1 VTARVTFSG
10 EVFEYSGEGSWH
22 FARVPA
28 DVAAEVRDLLIG
40 PPRGFGSVKVVAT
53 IGETTWSTSLLPV
66 KEDRSYVLP
75 VKKQVRATEGILAD
89 DVVRVE
95 LVIVE
100 GHDGEGDR

>member
-1 VTARVTFSG
+1 VTARVIFSG
-10 EVFEYSGEGSWH
+10 EVFEHSGEGSWH
-22 FARVPA
+22 FAKVPA
-28 DVAAEVRDLLIG
+28 HVAAEVRDLLTG

-53 IGETTWSTSLLPV
+53 IGETTWSTSLFPV
-66 KEDRSYVLP
+66 KEDSSYVLP
-75 VKKQVRATEGILAD
+75 VKKQVRAAEGILAD